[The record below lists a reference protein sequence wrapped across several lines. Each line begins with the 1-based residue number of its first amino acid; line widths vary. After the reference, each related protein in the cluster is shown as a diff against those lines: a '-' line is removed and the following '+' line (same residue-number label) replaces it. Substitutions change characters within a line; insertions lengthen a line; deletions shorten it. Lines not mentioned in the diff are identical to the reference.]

1 MVRIIWKKTSLIQK
15 KEKEKEQMTT
25 KLIKQN
31 LEELKKQTL
40 LSLLSTKGVIW
51 TYYKRKLCHR
61 DMDSSLEI
69 FLGIK
74 GRAEKQ

>member
-1 MVRIIWKKTSLIQK
+1 
-15 KEKEKEQMTT
+15 MTN

-40 LSLLSTKGVIW
+40 LSILSAKGIIW

-61 DMDSSLEI
+61 ETESSLET

>member
-1 MVRIIWKKTSLIQK
+1 MTNKLIQ
-15 KEKEKEQMTT
+15 
-25 KLIKQN
+25 QN

-40 LSLLSTKGVIW
+40 LSILSAKGVIY
-51 TYYKRKLCHR
+51 TYYKIKLCHR
-61 DMDSSLEI
+61 ETDSSLET

>member
-1 MVRIIWKKTSLIQK
+1 
-15 KEKEKEQMTT
+15 MTN

-40 LSLLSTKGVIW
+40 LSILSAKGIIW
-51 TYYKRKLCHR
+51 TYYERKLCRR
-61 DMDSSLEI
+61 DTDSSLET

>member
-1 MVRIIWKKTSLIQK
+1 
-15 KEKEKEQMTT
+15 MTN

-40 LSLLSTKGVIW
+40 LNILSAKGVIY
-51 TYYKRKLCHR
+51 TYYENKLCHR
-61 DMDSSLEI
+61 ETDSSLET

>member
-1 MVRIIWKKTSLIQK
+1 MNKQLV
-15 KEKEKEQMTT
+15 
-25 KLIKQN
+25 KQN

-40 LSLLSTKGVIW
+40 LNILGAKGVIY
-51 TYYKRKLCHR
+51 TYYKIKLCRR
-61 DMDSSLEI
+61 DTHSSLET

>member
-1 MVRIIWKKTSLIQK
+1 MNKQ
-15 KEKEKEQMTT
+15 
-25 KLIKQN
+25 LIKQN

-40 LSLLSTKGVIW
+40 LNILSAKGIIW
-51 TYYKRKLCHR
+51 TYYKIKLCHR
-61 DMDSSLEI
+61 ETESSLET

>member
-1 MVRIIWKKTSLIQK
+1 MNKQ
-15 KEKEKEQMTT
+15 
-25 KLIKQN
+25 LIKQN

-40 LSLLSTKGVIW
+40 LNILGAKGVIW
-51 TYYKRKLCHR
+51 TYYENKLCHR
-61 DMDSSLEI
+61 ETESGFET

>member
-1 MVRIIWKKTSLIQK
+1 
-15 KEKEKEQMTT
+15 MTN

-31 LEELKKQTL
+31 LEALKKEML
-40 LSLLSTKGVIW
+40 LSILSAKGVIW

-61 DMDSSLEI
+61 DTDSSLET
-69 FLGIK
+69 FLGIE

>member
-1 MVRIIWKKTSLIQK
+1 MNKQLIQ
-15 KEKEKEQMTT
+15 
-25 KLIKQN
+25 QN

-40 LSLLSTKGVIW
+40 LSILSPKCVIW
-51 TYYKRKLCHR
+51 TYYKIKLCRR
-61 DMDSSLEI
+61 DTDSSLET

>member
-1 MVRIIWKKTSLIQK
+1 
-15 KEKEKEQMTT
+15 MTN

-40 LSLLSTKGVIW
+40 LNILSAKGVIW

-61 DMDSSLEI
+61 ETESSLET
-69 FLGIK
+69 FLGSR
-74 GRAEKQ
+74 GHTEKQ

>member
-1 MVRIIWKKTSLIQK
+1 
-15 KEKEKEQMTT
+15 MTN

-40 LSLLSTKGVIW
+40 LSILSAKGIIW
-51 TYYKRKLCHR
+51 TYYENKLCHR
-61 DMDSSLEI
+61 ETDSSLET

>member
-1 MVRIIWKKTSLIQK
+1 
-15 KEKEKEQMTT
+15 MTN

-40 LSLLSTKGVIW
+40 LNILSAKGVIW
-51 TYYKRKLCHR
+51 TYYKIKLCHR
-61 DMDSSLEI
+61 ETGSGLET
-69 FLGIK
+69 FLGIE

>member
-1 MVRIIWKKTSLIQK
+1 
-15 KEKEKEQMTT
+15 MTN

-40 LSLLSTKGVIW
+40 LNILSANGVIW
-51 TYYKRKLCHR
+51 TYYKIKLCRR
-61 DMDSSLEI
+61 DTESSPET

>member
-1 MVRIIWKKTSLIQK
+1 
-15 KEKEKEQMTT
+15 MTN

-40 LSLLSTKGVIW
+40 LSILSAKGVIW
-51 TYYKRKLCHR
+51 TYYKIKLCHR
-61 DMDSSLEI
+61 ETESSLKT

>member
-1 MVRIIWKKTSLIQK
+1 
-15 KEKEKEQMTT
+15 MTN

-40 LSLLSTKGVIW
+40 LNILSEKGVIW
-51 TYYKRKLCHR
+51 TYYKIRLCRR
-61 DMDSSLEI
+61 DTHSSLET
-69 FLGIK
+69 FLGIE